1 MESLLERLADY
12 LPALLAALFTSGLFA
27 LYMVPRIM
35 IARRELVRKIR
46 FVSEEQYR
54 SASDEEIWAVTE
66 VALERKLEEH
76 AAASLQRIKAT
87 HGRDLKVGHLWWLL
101 QQVDGKIP
109 WDAVA
114 PTCGRGGQSL
124 GTHPLSKSLPL
135 SL

>member
-1 MESLLERLADY
+1 MLSRE
-12 LPALLAALFTSGLFA
+12 
-27 LYMVPRIM
+27 M
-35 IARRELVRKIR
+35 IARRELVRTIR
-46 FVSEEQYR
+46 FVSNEQYR
-54 SASDEEIWAVTE
+54 SASDREIWAVTE
-66 VALERKLEEH
+66 VALERMLEEH